1 MKKILC
7 GNYYMMQV
15 SNFKQLSIS
24 DLGSMLTYLQYLIT
38 YIGNFPHADIS
49 DLSQSII
56 NFSCD

>member
-1 MKKILC
+1 
-7 GNYYMMQV
+7 MMQV
-15 SNFKQLSIS
+15 NNFKQLSIL